1 MWFWFGEVV
10 GTWWCPTLA
19 CCSSKVGATLA
30 GVCGWSGAGEKSFY
44 RNLRNRGRGRGR
56 MGCISG
62 SRAAPYVVICV
73 SKH

>member
-56 MGCISG
+56 GRMGRISG
-62 SRAAPYVVICV
+62 SRVPPCVVI
-73 SKH
+73 